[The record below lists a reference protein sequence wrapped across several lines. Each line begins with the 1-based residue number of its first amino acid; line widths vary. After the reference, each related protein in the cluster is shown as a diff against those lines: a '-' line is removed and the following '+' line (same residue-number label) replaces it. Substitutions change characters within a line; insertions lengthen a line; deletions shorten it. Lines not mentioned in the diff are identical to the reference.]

1 MKAIILAAGR
11 GSRMSSETEAKPKCL
26 VHFNEMP
33 LIEHTIQKL
42 SKRVSK
48 DEIFIIG
55 GYRSNLLEYLELKLI
70 NNSDWA
76 STNIMGS
83 LMKADEILEKE
94 DALVV
99 YSDIYFEETAV
110 ELAISSPVP
119 SVLSLNNWLQIWSA
133 RFPDPL
139 VDIEGFRTH
148 SGRITQI
155 GGRVERLTEV
165 QGQFAGIFTVNPTTW
180 RTLKSLPNFVHLD
193 TTSALNQIISLGV
206 NLTNIPYS
214 GSWAEFDSI
223 SDIANQEKL
232 H

>member
-1 MKAIILAAGR
+1 
-11 GSRMSSETEAKPKCL
+11 
-26 VHFNEMP
+26 
-33 LIEHTIQKL
+33 
-42 SKRVSK
+42 
-48 DEIFIIG
+48 
-55 GYRSNLLEYLELKLI
+55 
-70 NNSDWA
+70 
-76 STNIMGS
+76 
-83 LMKADEILEKE
+83 
-94 DALVV
+94 
-99 YSDIYFEETAV
+99 
-110 ELAISSPVP
+110 
-119 SVLSLNNWLQIWSA
+119 
-133 RFPDPL
+133 L